1 MHQRSRSDAGDI
13 SSPRSSRAPSFSSD
27 RPSLAGTVTFQMPSS
42 VRPAPAYIAAS
53 VASQIVTDNHNA
65 QLRED
70 TADPDNEE
78 PDAGLSNALFSEQA
92 LSLLNAFLDHLLFAF
107 LATARSPSL
116 TAIRPAIVDVLKP
129 HLAREA
135 MATADEELAGLLAG
149 EDDEE
154 FPAQRRKEG
163 EPWDVEKVWKRT
175 RLRIMVYTRLGELE
189 DEDEERYVQQE
200 RGLSMDE
207 SNDEEAGLVSWASAI
222 FLTSLIEHVA
232 EQTLLISGQAAFTRL
247 SAKMRKMS
255 QQSPDSEEQQLER
268 IIVEEF
274 DVEKVALNSA
284 LGRVWRTWR
293 KRVRSPIM
301 PLSPR
306 GIHSMSSYTSLHR
319 RHLSYDTD
327 YGSMIDG
334 VPEVSEYKPTET
346 EIAANIP
353 LPIGDDDIKEIEVP
367 GLARTFE
374 EDESSG
380 AQTPVTRP
388 QRPTSVIMLAPT
400 ELLRNRVAKER
411 PVSVPPPKRKSLVI
425 PAFSEQ
431 DSEQETDDLP
441 FETPMEAMEATS
453 DDDSY
458 IHDER
463 QEDMHHNIEE
473 NGDHEAD
480 ADMVAFAAS
489 TGMGF
494 EKKSTLG
501 KEEDDADTPTQV
513 NYEEGSRV
521 FVSKRMS
528 LEKTG
533 PPGIVRTYST
543 RSSSLRSQNRS
554 QPNSPGMTPNMEAR
568 SFLEDDNSEDDA
580 PGLDAIG
587 VAHTS
592 NIPIPSPSPS
602 TEVNGIEKVLGHAEH
617 PSHGGYVEV
626 PPRQIAPTA
635 IHVRSTPAPD
645 VIRGPEEIPV
655 ARKEVQR
662 RDLPQSHVHLPQSRP
677 REVTPPRT
685 RLSSLQETEAWQSKQ
700 EHQPSIPEKSAR
712 RGSPIEG
719 SPRYTSP
726 HRARE
731 PPVAVAERPTHL
743 KSIEGSPR
751 SRSGQADGPADT
763 KTSLKRVS
771 SSSSSTAGRSVGTSI
786 LHSGRESS
794 TSLDGRPRG
803 LSGRMSEEDRQREFD
818 SLVRSDETVKVTLT
832 PQNMRDMDPSSKP
845 PKSSVTVYPRVNA
858 DKDSQFGSQ
867 HLPARTAPRS
877 SGPIPS
883 PSSRGSMK
891 KPLAREPQVKGDSM
905 RDFADFIRSTGP
917 APGDEKPVQRFAF
930 SGSGAKPPNGPSSIG
945 GLGRKLSLRQT
956 SSHSHSSSL
965 AGDGPSA
972 KPRIHMEPRSP
983 AGQRSGNDDLIDF
996 IRQGPP
1002 NSNNGQP
1009 RIPRSV
1015 APFRTTV
1022 DSDQFDHMLDNG
1034 NVESAYGSQV
1044 STASK
1049 QSSQTS
1055 NSKTGLIPKQNVT
1068 QPAYSDTPQQLSG
1081 SMSNAEPQIT
1091 RTRRRIKDPYAIDSD
1106 DEDDDLLTAL
1116 PASNKPVQREES
1128 MMDFLNS
1135 MEPTSNSPPQAFML
1149 SPETIAA
1156 AKARAAANK
1165 GGDNGHSHTSSLT
1178 SLSSAPRNGMNGRT
1192 GAPQANISTT
1202 VASNPPRAGYMPR
1215 LQARGATSE
1224 PRAGRSATNDLAD
1237 FLRNSGPPEPPA
1249 PAPDNITALIQDI
1262 QQAAPSTTYSTNAAD
1277 LTSTSSTN
1285 HSYAPQEQVSKAVFY
1300 PKTTEDTSIILN
1312 VCHRRKVAVTAYSG
1326 GTSLP
1331 GALANSRGGVCVHF
1345 GAMDRVLGVNE
1356 GDLDVRV
1363 QPGIGWVE
1371 LNEYLAPKG
1380 LFFPVDPAP
1389 GAKIGGMVAMSCS
1402 GTNAYRYG
1410 TMKEWVISLTAV
1422 LSDGTIITTRRRPRK
1437 SSAGY
1442 DLTHLIIGSEGT
1454 LALVTEAVL
1463 KITPLPQNLHVGK
1476 ATFPTL
1482 QSGVNATIAILQS
1495 GHLLEAI
1502 ELADKPS
1509 IISINHSKLAKERLE
1524 ETPTLFVKFA
1534 GSKETVTSQIA
1545 FVKKTCKDNGGL
1557 GFEASSNK
1565 QRIDVIWGARKCL
1578 GNALVTMKKT
1588 PTDLFIS
1595 TDAAVPI
1602 SAMATLIEETNNIIA
1617 TRPYDT
1623 SNWFCANVGHV
1634 GDGNVHTAIVC
1645 PVEDKEKAEQVL
1657 VEVQRLALR
1666 LEGTITGEHGVGLK
1680 LRDMLVEEVGEV
1692 GVGAMR
1698 AVKRALDPRGILN
1711 PDKVF
1716 RLETEKGAMVGRLE
1730 KL

>member
-1 MHQRSRSDAGDI
+1 MQHQRSRSDAGDV

-27 RPSLAGTVTFQMPSS
+27 RPSLAGSVTFQMPSS

-70 TADPDNEE
+70 TAVSVNEE
-78 PDAGLSNALFSEQA
+78 PGAGLSNALFSEQA

-107 LATARSPSL
+107 LSTARSPSL
-116 TAIRPAIVDVLKP
+116 TAIRPAIIDVLKP
-129 HLAREA
+129 RLAREA

-154 FPAQRRKEG
+154 FPAQQKNEG

-207 SNDEEAGLVSWASAI
+207 SDDEEAGLVSWASAI
-222 FLTSLIEHVA
+222 FLTSIVEHVA

-247 SAKMRKMS
+247 SARMRKMA

-268 IIVEEF
+268 LIVEDF

-284 LGRVWRTWR
+284 LGRLWRTWR
-293 KRVRSPIM
+293 KRVRSPIT

-319 RHLSYDTD
+319 RHLSHDTD
-327 YGSMIDG
+327 HGSMIDG
-334 VPEVSEYKPTET
+334 VPEVPEYKPTET

-353 LPIGDDDIKEIEVP
+353 LPIGDNDIREIEVP

-380 AQTPVTRP
+380 AETPVTRP
-388 QRPTSVIMLAPT
+388 QRPTSVIMLAPA

-411 PVSVPPPKRKSLVI
+411 PLSVPPPQRKSLVL
-425 PAFSEQ
+425 PVFSEQ
-431 DSEQETDDLP
+431 ESEEEADDLP
-441 FETPMEAMEATS
+441 FETPMEAMEPTS

-463 QEDMHHNIEE
+463 QEDMHHDNEE

-494 EKKSTLG
+494 GMTPPGGPIRTEKKSTLG
-501 KEEDDADTPTQV
+501 KEEDSADTPTQA
-513 NYEEGSRV
+513 NYNGDSRV

-568 SFLEDDNSEDDA
+568 SFLEDDNSEDDT
-580 PGLDAIG
+580 PGPEAIG

-602 TEVNGIEKVLGHAEH
+602 AEVNGAEKALGHAKH

-626 PPRQIAPTA
+626 LPRQIAPTA
-635 IHVRSTPAPD
+635 IHVRSTPTPD
-645 VIRGPEEIPV
+645 GTRGPSEIPD

-662 RDLPQSHVHLPQSRP
+662 RDVPQPYVHVPQPRP
-677 REVTPPRT
+677 REFTPPGT

-700 EHQPSIPEKSAR
+700 QQHQPSIPVKSAR
-712 RGSPIEG
+712 RGSPSEG
-719 SPRYTSP
+719 SGRYTSP
-726 HRARE
+726 QRARE
-731 PPVAVAERPTHL
+731 PIVAVAERPAHL

-751 SRSGQADGPADT
+751 SRSGPTDGPADT

-832 PQNMRDMDPSSKP
+832 PQNMRDMDKQEAAVVRRESPKPSPKP
-845 PKSSVTVYPRVNA
+845 AKSSVTVYPRVNA

-867 HLPARTAPRS
+867 HLPTRTSPRS
-877 SGPIPS
+877 NGPT
-883 PSSRGSMK
+883 PSSSSKGSMK
-891 KPLAREPQVKGDSM
+891 KPLAREPQVRGDSM

-917 APGDEKPVQRFAF
+917 APGDEKPVQRFAL
-930 SGSGAKPPNGPSSIG
+930 SGTGAKPNNGSSSSIG
-945 GLGRKLSLRQT
+945 GLGRKLSTRQT

-1044 STASK
+1044 STVSK

-1055 NSKTGLIPKQNVT
+1055 NSKTGLIPKQSVT
-1068 QPAYSDTPQQLSG
+1068 QPAYSNTPQQLSG
-1081 SMSNAEPQIT
+1081 SMSNVEPQIT

-1116 PASNKPVQREES
+1116 PTSNKPVHREES

-1156 AKARAAANK
+1156 AKARAAAGK
-1165 GGDNGHSHTSSLT
+1165 GGANGHSHTNSLT
-1178 SLSSAPRNGMNGRT
+1178 SSISAPRNGTNSRAG
-1192 GAPQANISTT
+1192 PSQAHISTS
-1202 VASNPPRAGYMPR
+1202 VASNPPRGGYKPK
-1215 LQARGATSE
+1215 LQARGAASE

-1249 PAPDNITALIQDI
+1249 PAPGATIRREESK
-1262 QQAAPSTTYSTNAAD
+1262 P
-1277 LTSTSSTN
+1277 
-1285 HSYAPQEQVSKAVFY
+1285 SKA
-1300 PKTTEDTSIILN
+1300 
-1312 VCHRRKVAVTAYSG
+1312 
-1326 GTSLP
+1326 
-1331 GALANSRGGVCVHF
+1331 
-1345 GAMDRVLGVNE
+1345 
-1356 GDLDVRV
+1356 
-1363 QPGIGWVE
+1363 
-1371 LNEYLAPKG
+1371 
-1380 LFFPVDPAP
+1380 
-1389 GAKIGGMVAMSCS
+1389 
-1402 GTNAYRYG
+1402 
-1410 TMKEWVISLTAV
+1410 
-1422 LSDGTIITTRRRPRK
+1422 
-1437 SSAGY
+1437 
-1442 DLTHLIIGSEGT
+1442 
-1454 LALVTEAVL
+1454 
-1463 KITPLPQNLHVGK
+1463 
-1476 ATFPTL
+1476 
-1482 QSGVNATIAILQS
+1482 
-1495 GHLLEAI
+1495 
-1502 ELADKPS
+1502 
-1509 IISINHSKLAKERLE
+1509 
-1524 ETPTLFVKFA
+1524 KFWR
-1534 GSKETVTSQIA
+1534 
-1545 FVKKTCKDNGGL
+1545 KKTY
-1557 GFEASSNK
+1557 
-1565 QRIDVIWGARKCL
+1565 
-1578 GNALVTMKKT
+1578 
-1588 PTDLFIS
+1588 P
-1595 TDAAVPI
+1595 
-1602 SAMATLIEETNNIIA
+1602 
-1617 TRPYDT
+1617 
-1623 SNWFCANVGHV
+1623 
-1634 GDGNVHTAIVC
+1634 
-1645 PVEDKEKAEQVL
+1645 
-1657 VEVQRLALR
+1657 
-1666 LEGTITGEHGVGLK
+1666 
-1680 LRDMLVEEVGEV
+1680 DM
-1692 GVGAMR
+1692 
-1698 AVKRALDPRGILN
+1698 P
-1711 PDKVF
+1711 
-1716 RLETEKGAMVGRLE
+1716 
-1730 KL
+1730 

>member
-1 MHQRSRSDAGDI
+1 MQHQRSRSDAGDI

-53 VASQIVTDNHNA
+53 VASQIVTDTHNA

-70 TADPDNEE
+70 TAVSDDQDPG
-78 PDAGLSNALFSEQA
+78 AGLSNVLFSEQA

-107 LATARSPSL
+107 LSTARSPSL
-116 TAIRPAIVDVLKP
+116 TAIRPAIINVLKP
-129 HLAREA
+129 RLARDA

-154 FPAQRRKEG
+154 FPAQQRGEG
-163 EPWDVEKVWKRT
+163 ERWDVEKVWKRT

-207 SNDEEAGLVSWASAI
+207 SDGGEAGLVSWASAI
-222 FLTSLIEHVA
+222 FLTSIIEHVA

-247 SAKMRKMS
+247 SARMRKMD
-255 QQSPDSEEQQLER
+255 QQSPDGEEQQLER
-268 IIVEEF
+268 FIVEEF

-284 LGRVWRTWR
+284 LGRLWRTWR

-319 RHLSYDTD
+319 RHLSHDTD
-327 YGSMIDG
+327 HGSIIDG
-334 VPEVSEYKPTET
+334 VPEVPEYKPTET

-353 LPIGDDDIKEIEVP
+353 LPIGDNDIKEIEVP
-367 GLARTFE
+367 GLAHTFE
-374 EDESSG
+374 ENES

-388 QRPTSVIMLAPT
+388 QRPTSVIMLAPA

-411 PVSVPPPKRKSLVI
+411 PLSVPPPQRKSLVI

-431 DSEQETDDLP
+431 ERAEQGSEEEADDLP
-441 FETPMEAMEATS
+441 FETPMEAMEPTS

-463 QEDMHHNIEE
+463 QEDMHHDNEE

-489 TGMGF
+489 TGLGF
-494 EKKSTLG
+494 GMTLPRGSIDTEKKSTLG
-501 KEEDDADTPTQV
+501 KEEDDADTPTQA
-513 NYEEGSRV
+513 NYDGDSRV

-528 LEKTG
+528 LEKAG

-543 RSSSLRSQNRS
+543 RSSSLISQNRS
-554 QPNSPGMTPNMEAR
+554 QPNSPGMTPNLDAR
-568 SFLEDDNSEDDA
+568 SFLDDDNSEDDT
-580 PGLDAIG
+580 PGADAIG
-587 VAHTS
+587 VARTS

-602 TEVNGIEKVLGHAEH
+602 AEVNGTEKAPGHAKH

-635 IHVRSTPAPD
+635 IEVRSTPTPD
-645 VIRGPEEIPV
+645 GTRGPAEIPD

-662 RDLPQSHVHLPQSRP
+662 RDVPQPYVHVPQSRP
-677 REVTPPRT
+677 REFTPPGT

-700 EHQPSIPEKSAR
+700 QQHQPSIPVKSAR
-712 RGSPIEG
+712 RGSPSEG
-719 SPRYTSP
+719 SARYTSP

-731 PPVAVAERPTHL
+731 PPMTVAERPTHL
-743 KSIEGSPR
+743 KSIEGSPP
-751 SRSGQADGPADT
+751 RSGLTDGPADA
-763 KTSLKRVS
+763 KNSLKRVS

-832 PQNMRDMDPSSKP
+832 PQNMRDMDEAAVVRRESPKPSPKP
-845 PKSSVTVYPRVNA
+845 AKSSVTVYPRVNA

-877 SGPIPS
+877 NGPIPS
-883 PSSRGSMK
+883 SSSKGSLK

-917 APGDEKPVQRFAF
+917 APGDEKPVQRFAL
-930 SGSGAKPPNGPSSIG
+930 SRTGAKPTNGSSSVG
-945 GLGRKLSLRQT
+945 GLGRKLSTRRT

-1034 NVESAYGSQV
+1034 NVESAYSSQV

-1055 NSKTGLIPKQNVT
+1055 SSKTGLIPKQNVT
-1068 QPAYSDTPQQLSG
+1068 QPAYSNTPQQLSG

-1116 PASNKPVQREES
+1116 PTSSKPVHREES

-1135 MEPTSNSPPQAFML
+1135 MEPASNSPPQAFML

-1156 AKARAAANK
+1156 AKARAAAGK
-1165 GGDNGHSHTSSLT
+1165 DGVNGHHHTNSLT
-1178 SLSSAPRNGMNGRT
+1178 SSKSAPRNGMNGRA
-1192 GAPQANISTT
+1192 GPPQANTSSS
-1202 VASNPPRAGYMPR
+1202 VASNPPRDGYKPK
-1215 LQARGATSE
+1215 LQARVAASE

-1249 PAPDNITALIQDI
+1249 PAP
-1262 QQAAPSTTYSTNAAD
+1262 
-1277 LTSTSSTN
+1277 
-1285 HSYAPQEQVSKAVFY
+1285 
-1300 PKTTEDTSIILN
+1300 
-1312 VCHRRKVAVTAYSG
+1312 G
-1326 GTSLP
+1326 
-1331 GALANSRGGVCVHF
+1331 
-1345 GAMDRVLGVNE
+1345 
-1356 GDLDVRV
+1356 
-1363 QPGIGWVE
+1363 
-1371 LNEYLAPKG
+1371 
-1380 LFFPVDPAP
+1380 
-1389 GAKIGGMVAMSCS
+1389 
-1402 GTNAYRYG
+1402 
-1410 TMKEWVISLTAV
+1410 
-1422 LSDGTIITTRRRPRK
+1422 
-1437 SSAGY
+1437 
-1442 DLTHLIIGSEGT
+1442 
-1454 LALVTEAVL
+1454 
-1463 KITPLPQNLHVGK
+1463 
-1476 ATFPTL
+1476 
-1482 QSGVNATIAILQS
+1482 ATIRKEES
-1495 GHLLEAI
+1495 
-1502 ELADKPS
+1502 KPS
-1509 IISINHSKLAKERLE
+1509 RAR
-1524 ETPTLFVKFA
+1524 FWR
-1534 GSKETVTSQIA
+1534 
-1545 FVKKTCKDNGGL
+1545 KKTY
-1557 GFEASSNK
+1557 
-1565 QRIDVIWGARKCL
+1565 
-1578 GNALVTMKKT
+1578 
-1588 PTDLFIS
+1588 P
-1595 TDAAVPI
+1595 
-1602 SAMATLIEETNNIIA
+1602 
-1617 TRPYDT
+1617 
-1623 SNWFCANVGHV
+1623 
-1634 GDGNVHTAIVC
+1634 
-1645 PVEDKEKAEQVL
+1645 
-1657 VEVQRLALR
+1657 
-1666 LEGTITGEHGVGLK
+1666 
-1680 LRDMLVEEVGEV
+1680 DM
-1692 GVGAMR
+1692 
-1698 AVKRALDPRGILN
+1698 P
-1711 PDKVF
+1711 
-1716 RLETEKGAMVGRLE
+1716 
-1730 KL
+1730 